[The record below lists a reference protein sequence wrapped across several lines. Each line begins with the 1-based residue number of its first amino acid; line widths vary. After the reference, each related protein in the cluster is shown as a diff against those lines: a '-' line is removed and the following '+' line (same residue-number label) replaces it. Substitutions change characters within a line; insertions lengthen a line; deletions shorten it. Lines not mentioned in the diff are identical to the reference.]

1 MGCAQNKID
10 YHFTPDIK
18 AYPVFDLHC
27 SQTKTKSD
35 QHKMTT
41 ASATSYTMTG
51 QIPMITRTFYESCL
65 ALHPDDVGMV
75 VGRGGRTINGIKR
88 DVGVMDLRV
97 MRPCPQ
103 SGDMPWVLIQGDTQA
118 VTKAYYEV
126 LTIARESE
134 RRRLTEVSMV
144 SPTPPA
150 PTLGDIAHFHIKKDG
165 KKSVMSHEEFGLV
178 QIRFG

>member
-1 MGCAQNKID
+1 M
-10 YHFTPDIK
+10 
-18 AYPVFDLHC
+18 
-27 SQTKTKSD
+27 
-35 QHKMTT
+35 
-41 ASATSYTMTG
+41 ASGSTSSYTMTD

-65 ALHPDDVGMV
+65 ALHPEDVGMV

-88 DVGVMDLRV
+88 DVGAMELRV

-103 SGDMPWVLIQGDTQA
+103 SGWMPWVLIQGEGQA

-134 RRRLTEVSMV
+134 RRRLTEVPMV

-150 PTLGDIAHFHIKKDG
+150 PTLGDIAHFHTKKDG
-165 KKSVMSHEEFGLV
+165 NKTVMSHEEFERC
-178 QIRFG
+178 QSE